1 MRRRVETLM
10 ESRHGVCGLDGVS
23 EGPRDDQCE
32 TREEFMLMGSVCGVQ
47 SKYHMRGNHGGN
59 SGGTREKTGAWI
71 NQGQR

>member
-32 TREEFMLMGSVCGVQ
+32 TREEFMLMGSVTFDR
-47 SKYHMRGNHGGN
+47 KIKR
-59 SGGTREKTGAWI
+59 
-71 NQGQR
+71 